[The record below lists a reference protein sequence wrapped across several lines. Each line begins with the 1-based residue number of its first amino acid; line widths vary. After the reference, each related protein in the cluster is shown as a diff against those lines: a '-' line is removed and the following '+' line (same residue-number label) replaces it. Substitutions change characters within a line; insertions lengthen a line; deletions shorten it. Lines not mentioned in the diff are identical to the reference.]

1 MINEYRDEVRGMLFL
16 SNKRPPKK
24 KGGMWSRGRQNRRAD
39 AAEASRPAFSFSMRD
54 AGVERGGGG
63 DLGGGGSGM
72 SRGDSAGDLRDAAY
86 AAYLDMSPFA
96 YI

>member
-1 MINEYRDEVRGMLFL
+1 MLFL

-63 DLGGGGSGM
+63 DLGGGGGDRGGGGSGM
-72 SRGDSAGDLRDAAY
+72 SRGDSAGDLREAAY

>member
-63 DLGGGGSGM
+63 DLGGG
-72 SRGDSAGDLRDAAY
+72 DLGCRAEIVREICE
-86 AAYLDMSPFA
+86 MPHMPH
-96 YI
+96 IWI